1 MYNAVYNSKDKFKG
15 YLNIYFTQSPNIVTT
30 HSTPNNFTEILAV
43 LGGFVTLVTK
53 FIGWGIKSYQIFQY
67 RKSSVKK
74 LYYYTRTKKKEQYTR
89 SLFEKAKVNDTASV
103 SPESKEKSLETS
115 LKKDFSLLNA
125 VIMSKAI
132 LSFGYSQSF

>member
-1 MYNAVYNSKDKFKG
+1 MS
-15 YLNIYFTQSPNIVTT
+15 T

-74 LYYYTRTKKKEQYTR
+74 LYYYTRTKKKENVRRKTQVADG
-89 SLFEKAKVNDTASV
+89 K
-103 SPESKEKSLETS
+103 
-115 LKKDFSLLNA
+115 
-125 VIMSKAI
+125 
-132 LSFGYSQSF
+132 SQSDTLEIPEHEVEPSDKAEE